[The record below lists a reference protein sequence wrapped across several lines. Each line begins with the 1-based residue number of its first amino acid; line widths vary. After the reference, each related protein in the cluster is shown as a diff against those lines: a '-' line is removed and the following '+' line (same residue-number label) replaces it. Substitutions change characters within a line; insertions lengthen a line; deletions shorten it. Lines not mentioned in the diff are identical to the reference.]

1 MRAAK
6 GRKPMGDTD
15 GGSLA
20 LPHAKNLGFVDMP
33 ADPEDEDRR

>member
-6 GRKPMGDTD
+6 GRKQMGEAD

-20 LPHAKNLGFVDMP
+20 LPVAKNLGFVDMP
-33 ADPEDEDRR
+33 ADPEDEDCR